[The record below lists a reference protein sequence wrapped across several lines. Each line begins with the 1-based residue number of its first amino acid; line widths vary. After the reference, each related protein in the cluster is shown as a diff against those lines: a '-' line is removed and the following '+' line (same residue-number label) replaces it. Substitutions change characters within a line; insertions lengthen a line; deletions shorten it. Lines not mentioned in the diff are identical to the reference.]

1 MRWGKRFGF
10 ASVALLCAA
19 GVLASAASAAATADD
34 EGASG
39 AFQLKGTNGYVIA
52 VVAHA
57 SPDTNGKGEV
67 VIFVGHEGSSV
78 IYAAPATVTDPNT
91 PTPGDLSGLATS
103 IEADL
108 GELGRISL
116 AFRPSRRERTYRSCS
131 PEGRSESVPAGTYE
145 GTFELHGEEGYT
157 EARVTQTP
165 LDMGPLL
172 NLVCAET
179 GPSESR
185 GRRFHGASLLVGA
198 GDKRERVQLGAIQNR
213 RGARVRLSA
222 TVTERRGDLGITR
235 EITRTAP
242 SSAFSFDPTLR
253 TAALTPPSPFSGTA
267 TFNRAA
273 APPNRLRGNIS
284 IDFPGRSNVPLPK
297 SGRHANL
304 VHAFFG
310 EEGY

>member
-10 ASVALLCAA
+10 ASAALLCAA
-19 GVLASAASAAATADD
+19 GVFASGASAAATADD

-39 AFQLKGTNGYVIA
+39 AFQLKGSNGYSIAVIA
-52 VVAHA
+52 IAKPEA
-57 SPDTNGKGEV
+57 NGKGGV
-67 VIFVGHEGSSV
+67 TIIVGREGSSV
-78 IYAAPATVTDPNT
+78 IYGAPATVTSEQL
-91 PTPGDLSGLATS
+91 GVATS

-108 GELGRISL
+108 GQLGRISL
-116 AFRPSRRERTYRSCS
+116 ALKSSGRGKTYRPCGSKS
-131 PEGRSESVPAGTYE
+131 RTTSLVAGTYR
-145 GTFELHGEEGYT
+145 GTFKLHGEEGYT
-157 EARVTQTP
+157 EANVTQTP
-165 LDMGPLL
+165 LDLRPLQAL
-172 NLVCAET
+172 ICLEN

-185 GRRFHGASLLVGA
+185 GPRFHGASLLVGA

-222 TVTERRGDLGITR
+222 TLSERRGDLGIKR
-235 EITRTAP
+235 EVTRTAP
-242 SSAFSFDPTLR
+242 SSAFSFDPMLR

-310 EEGY
+310 EEGS